1 MTLAGEPSLL
11 LCAKLRALQGRTSC
25 RSVDGVMSDESLE
38 SPVFLMFLEKYA
50 SNPDHPC
57 DLYRGL
63 SMILPLYLFGH
74 HTKGH

>member
-1 MTLAGEPSLL
+1 
-11 LCAKLRALQGRTSC
+11 
-25 RSVDGVMSDESLE
+25 MSDESLE